1 MDKAFNM
8 KIEPDAFVS
17 EKGIEISLYIDGTY
31 DLEPTITKGWSKI
44 VDEIFEMN
52 AIPYSNTDRI
62 VFPYYGDREGGV
74 DDIHD
79 TIVALETVASKMRK
93 RLEAS
98 YIYNHSALLADKDG
112 LTYHNDKEKYTY
124 PFDYKY
130 LYQPNAGEEE

>member
-17 EKGIEISLYIDGTY
+17 EQGIELSLYIDGTY
-31 DLEPTITKGWSKI
+31 DL
-44 VDEIFEMN
+44 EMN

-62 VFPYYGDREGGV
+62 VFPYYGYREGGV